1 MNIFIL
7 DKDHV
12 KNAEYHNDK
21 HVVKMI
27 LEYAQLLSG
36 AVRISGIDS
45 GYKLTH
51 QNHPCAIWARESLS
65 NWMWLKSLS
74 KALNQ
79 EYKFRYN
86 KQINHKSYDKIESL
100 PIPNIKD
107 IGLTEFRLAM
117 PNDVKVSDAVLSY
130 RNYYRNYKQ
139 HIATW
144 KNRNKPDWL

>member
-7 DKDHV
+7 DKDHA

-79 EYKFRYN
+79 EYKFRYS

-144 KNRNKPDWL
+144 KNRNRPEWL